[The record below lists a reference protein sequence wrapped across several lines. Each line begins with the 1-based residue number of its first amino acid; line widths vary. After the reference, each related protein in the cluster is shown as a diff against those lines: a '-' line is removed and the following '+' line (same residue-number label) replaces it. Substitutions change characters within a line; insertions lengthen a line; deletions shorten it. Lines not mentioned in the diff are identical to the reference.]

1 IHPKEI
7 IIGPSVQIESDDGD
21 EDILYE
27 YTSKLEYEQFAQFA
41 HSFIIDTSD
50 VNIKDLFAKIE
61 WE

>member
-1 IHPKEI
+1 K
-7 IIGPSVQIESDDGD
+7 

-61 WE
+61 WER